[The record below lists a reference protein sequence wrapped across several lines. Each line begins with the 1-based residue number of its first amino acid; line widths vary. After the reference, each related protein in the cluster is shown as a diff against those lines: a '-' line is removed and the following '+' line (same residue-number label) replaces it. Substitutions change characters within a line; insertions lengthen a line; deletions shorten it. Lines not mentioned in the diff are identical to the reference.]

1 MGSEDR
7 SDVHLSP
14 LGQWY
19 SDSGKPF
26 VEVGNDS
33 AVRRMSN
40 ELQASVFERTRLLAK
55 LTSPRNQ
62 ATRYPKTIASFVSA
76 SPGGEGMP
84 AVFHRS
90 PFHSSIHR

>member
-1 MGSEDR
+1 M
-7 SDVHLSP
+7 SP
-14 LGQWY
+14 LGQWN

-26 VEVGNDS
+26 VEVGNDGAARLIS
-33 AVRRMSN
+33 D
-40 ELQASVFERTRLLAK
+40 ELLASVFERTRLLAK

-62 ATRYPKTIASFVSA
+62 ATRYPKTMASFVSA
-76 SPGGEGMP
+76 SPGGEGIP

>member
-7 SDVHLSP
+7 RDVHLSP
-14 LGQWY
+14 LGQWN
-19 SDSGKPF
+19 SHSGKPF
-26 VEVGNDS
+26 VEMGDDGAARFV
-33 AVRRMSN
+33 SN
-40 ELQASVFERTRLLAK
+40 ELLLSISERTKLLAK

-62 ATRYPKTIASFVSA
+62 ATRYPKTMASFVSA

-84 AVFHRS
+84 AVSHRS